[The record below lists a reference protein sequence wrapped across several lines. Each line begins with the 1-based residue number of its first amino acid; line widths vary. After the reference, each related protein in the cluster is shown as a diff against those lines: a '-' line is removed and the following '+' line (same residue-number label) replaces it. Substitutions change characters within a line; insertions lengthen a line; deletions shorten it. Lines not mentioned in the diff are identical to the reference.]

1 MCRCESLHLAGDEN
15 PIHSHGESLLWISN
29 TAVIRSVGDHEAP
42 GLGFKP
48 VVAVALQSRSRGRGV
63 RHPGGWVARQL
74 LEVPGTLATL
84 SSGNLLQ
91 KSWGVTRGEWVFCFV
106 LKFIYFMYMS
116 TL

>member
-15 PIHSHGESLLWISN
+15 PIHSHRESLLWISN

-63 RHPGGWVARQL
+63 RHPGGKAAFGGTRNTCNSVFRKPAS
-74 LEVPGTLATL
+74 EVLG
-84 SSGNLLQ
+84 SH
-91 KSWGVTRGEWVFCFV
+91 
-106 LKFIYFMYMS
+106 
-116 TL
+116 